1 MKNLGL
7 YGLKE
12 TEQLQKNNEIIEVIG
27 GCLLD
32 SILLYLLEYNQYA
45 VCLEHALNTWSSC
58 LQVYVG
64 SEEEIY
70 SMWNEFKTK
79 IKKGQV
85 VQL

>member
-7 YGLKE
+7 YSLKE
-12 TEQLQKNNEIIEVIG
+12 VEQLQKNNEIIEVIE

-32 SILLYLLEYNQYA
+32 SLLLYSTECNQYV
-45 VCLEHALNTWSSC
+45 VCLEHTLNTWSSC

-64 SEEEIY
+64 NEEEIH

-79 IKKGQV
+79 IKKAM
-85 VQL
+85 QL

>member
-7 YGLKE
+7 YSLKE
-12 TEQLQKNNEIIEVIG
+12 VEQLQENNEIIEVVE

-32 SILLYLLEYNQYA
+32 SILLYLPEYNQYIA
-45 VCLEHALNTWSSC
+45 CLEHVLNTWSSC

-64 SEEEIY
+64 GEEEIH

-79 IKKGQV
+79 TRKGQV